1 MKTTGNAGGVH
12 NLTIDSTIDGGLD
25 QLLRDMGK
33 GIVISELIGFG
44 VNTVTGDYS
53 RGAFGFWVEN
63 GEIQYPIEEFT
74 IAGNLKDIFRGIA
87 AVGTDVDERRNI
99 RTGSIMIDKMT
110 VAGA

>member
-1 MKTTGNAGGVH
+1 
-12 NLTIDSTIDGGLD
+12 
-25 QLLRDMGK
+25 
-33 GIVISELIGFG
+33 
-44 VNTVTGDYS
+44 
-53 RGAFGFWVEN
+53 VEN